1 MKAVKEI
8 IYIRHNTY
16 FNDNNISYLA
26 PFWSDDDGKT
36 LQIEEEQYD
45 AWSQTDA
52 LELLSKEFETITR
65 VKEVQHFPKDELG
78 CDLPDWYYKVYNTI
92 LHLLTFKTPVF
103 SFFLIF
109 YYD

>member
-45 AWSQTDA
+45 ALSQTDA

-65 VKEVQHFPKDELG
+65 VKEVQHFPKD
-78 CDLPDWYYKVYNTI
+78 
-92 LHLLTFKTPVF
+92 
-103 SFFLIF
+103 
-109 YYD
+109 